1 MPRCYMH
8 IVIQDDTSRIE
19 ERQSAVA
26 CREFFAQLQ
35 VPLVEQG
42 VAV

>member
-8 IVIQDDTSRIE
+8 IVTQADTSCIE

-26 CREFFAQLQ
+26 CRVFFAQLQ
-35 VPLVEQG
+35 VPRVEQG